1 MVSTKGCGGNHI
13 LTDLV
18 QRDKLG
24 VQPHQVSGLRH
35 FTDHQGDEGRVTLP
49 LLAGQR
55 GLGQQ
60 HAGVNGVF
68 N

>member
-1 MVSTKGCGGNHI
+1 MTH
-13 LTDLV
+13 LV

-24 VQPHQVSGLRH
+24 VQAHQVSSLRH
-35 FTDHQGDEGRVTLP
+35 FTDHQGDEGGVTLP

-60 HAGVNGVF
+60 HAGIDGVL